1 MFPLFDSLTIYS
13 FWFLSK
19 QSVDCVIISSV
30 LSLSFYSSICSA
42 LLHVA
47 RLFKLYNRHRN
58 GFLAAWLDKRKQ
70 GKKKEK
76 KQSVWLLAVTGCSRC
91 LIWCNLSPVEVKWR
105 ANKIQN
111 QTARISNC
119 VCVCCLVMEKT
130 RRWCICLIYL
140 HRPKFCNLIW
150 HN

>member
-1 MFPLFDSLTIYS
+1 MKEPPSKPPPIWNHFSNLHMFPLFDSLTIYS

-30 LSLSFYSSICSA
+30 LSPSFYSSICSA

-47 RLFKLYNRHRN
+47 HLFKLYNRHRN

-76 KQSVWLLAVTGCSRC
+76 KIVSPSGCWLWLAAHDVSYGVVYPQLR
-91 LIWCNLSPVEVKWR
+91 
-105 ANKIQN
+105 
-111 QTARISNC
+111 
-119 VCVCCLVMEKT
+119 
-130 RRWCICLIYL
+130 
-140 HRPKFCNLIW
+140 
-150 HN
+150 